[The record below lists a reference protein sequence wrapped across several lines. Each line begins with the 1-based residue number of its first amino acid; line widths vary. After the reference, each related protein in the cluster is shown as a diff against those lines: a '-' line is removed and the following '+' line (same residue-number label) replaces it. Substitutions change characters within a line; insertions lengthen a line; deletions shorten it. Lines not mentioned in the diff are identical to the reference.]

1 MPKELAERSRDGVE
15 VRLLWSKSDGRLI
28 VVVTDT
34 RTEETFE
41 VEARGDNALDV
52 FHHPYAYR
60 RAVAGCS

>member
-41 VEARGDNALDV
+41 VEARDDNALDV
-52 FHHPYAYR
+52 FHHPFAYR
-60 RAVAGCS
+60 RAA